1 MNQSRDNQD
10 KDTKKKSN
18 PRDRS
23 LSTIGDKYDL
33 RQMLKEKGITLK
45 DEKNIK
51 STGI

>member
-1 MNQSRDNQD
+1 MNQNKDNNS
-10 KDTKKKSN
+10 KDTKRHSN
-18 PRDRS
+18 SKERP

-33 RQMLKEKGITLK
+33 RKMLKDKGIQLK